1 MRLTQ
6 QQQQAIINAFIE
18 VFDKGNLYLFGS
30 RVDDQCKG
38 GDIDLYIQPEQQT
51 QLGQKRLEFIA
62 KLYRQLGEQKIDVV
76 IQRDKPKPID
86 RIATEQGILLCQR
99 H

>member
-1 MRLTQ
+1 MLTLRV
-6 QQQQAIINAFIE
+6 ATFIE
-18 VFDKGNLYLFGS
+18 VFDKGSLYLFGS
-30 RVDDQCKG
+30 RVDDRLKG
-38 GDIDLYIQPEQQT
+38 GDIDLYIQPEQPT
-51 QLGQKRLEFIA
+51 NLAEKRLNFIA

-76 IQRDKPKPID
+76 IQRRQPKLID